1 MDSINFSDRKMLSV
15 LTRIV
20 RMKAA
25 TVVAV
30 LYAVTVLAPPAALAI
45 TGPNGLV
52 HCFTEA
58 KSDHDHGSHG
68 TASHTH
74 QHVDGTVHSHD
85 DQNSAPQSADSK
97 GPAAACCGLFSVT
110 AMVSASIVEFPALA
124 VVSTVVP
131 FPPTPVEGQG
141 PGRINRP
148 PIA

>member
-1 MDSINFSDRKMLSV
+1 MLSV
-15 LTRIV
+15 LTHNLRT
-20 RMKAA
+20 KAA
-25 TVVAV
+25 IVLAVV
-30 LYAVTVLAPPAALAI
+30 YAFTVLAPHAALAI

-58 KSDHDHGSHG
+58 KSDHGSHG

-74 QHVDGTVHSHD
+74 QHADGTAHSHD
-85 DQNSAPQSADSK
+85 DPNTAPQSGDPK
-97 GPAAACCGLFSVT
+97 GPATACCGLFSVT
-110 AMVSASIVEFPALA
+110 AMVSTSSVEFPSPD
-124 VVSTVVP
+124 VVSTVRP

>member
-1 MDSINFSDRKMLSV
+1 MLSV
-15 LTRIV
+15 LTRTL

-25 TVVAV
+25 IVLAV
-30 LYAVTVLAPPAALAI
+30 LYAFTVLAPHAALAI

-52 HCFTEA
+52 HCLTQA

-74 QHVDGTVHSHD
+74 QHADGTVHNHD
-85 DQNSAPQSADSK
+85 DQNNAPQSGDSK
-97 GPAAACCGLFSVT
+97 GPATACCGLFSVT
-110 AMVSASIVEFPALA
+110 AMVSESSVEFPSLDF
-124 VVSTVVP
+124 VSTVLP
-131 FPPTPVEGQG
+131 FPNAPVEGQG